1 MNVGEV
7 ATELCGIMMVDGH
20 GGVVV
25 SGGGIVDVCI
35 EGNGSLCLL

>member
-1 MNVGEV
+1 VHVGEV

-20 GGVVV
+20 GVVV
-25 SGGGIVDVCI
+25 SGGGIVAVCI